1 MFYIISE
8 KGNLNVNMYESIL
21 RLQGAQQQQQSQS
34 ISSDSSDCKC
44 DLLALIS
51 LSQVFSHY
59 INQKKCW
66 KIVNS

>member
-44 DLLALIS
+44 DLLACSYIS
-51 LSQVFSHY
+51 FSSFFPLY
-59 INQKKCW
+59 KSKSVE
-66 KIVNS
+66 K